1 MIIKSKV
8 FITKHLDINSIFK
21 ENIQEF
27 LASEFY
33 LLAFMTIDKSGNKL
47 LGGWGGG
54 LCLRGPLDLRGSIQ
68 SGFSTCL
75 VDMALLDVDLPGFL
89 PPGLDSWVYTYAE
102 EKHVWQQN
110 LVDQAFDRLFQMA
123 YAVQDLDKKKSVSL
137 AIQIDTK
144 VCSIT
149 NKGWPF

>member
-54 LCLRGPLDLRGSIQ
+54 C
-68 SGFSTCL
+68 
-75 VDMALLDVDLPGFL
+75 V
-89 PPGLDSWVYTYAE
+89 
-102 EKHVWQQN
+102 
-110 LVDQAFDRLFQMA
+110 
-123 YAVQDLDKKKSVSL
+123 
-137 AIQIDTK
+137 
-144 VCSIT
+144 
-149 NKGWPF
+149 